1 MTKTA
6 SNNPPATSRD
16 VDLKHIVEHLPD
28 ALWSC
33 DRNLNFTYISPAIET
48 MSGFSVA
55 EKLDQGPIEAMN
67 SKSAASIKRLVKEEL
82 ARTVVGTGSSNTT
95 TKYQMELYRKD
106 GTSYPAEANV
116 TYLRDAKGEVC
127 EIIGSNRDIS
137 ESLYAANIITTFH
150 EGTHNSVGSQ
160 FFSDLVEY
168 LCKAF
173 KTRCA
178 LIGRVEGE
186 ELHTQA
192 LWADGA
198 LAENIHYRLKDSPCE
213 KVVSGKTLF
222 YPDKVCALY
231 PNATFLTQTCT
242 RAYMGSPIRSPD
254 GEILGVL
261 ILIHDQ
267 CLEPVPLLR
276 YVLEVCTD
284 RAGIEMLRQATEA
297 KLKDSETRLRA
308 LFEQSM
314 DPCIISDINGQ
325 YIDANS
331 AMLKTFDYSAEQ
343 LNQINISTLAYQQ
356 DKTKAAFMAMRKTLR
371 SSGSA
376 CFQGLFVKRS
386 GERFPGKVNCRLISI
401 GNKTIVQS
409 VLHDLTQARKK
420 EDELLKL
427 SRAMDASASIVIIT
441 DLKGRIE
448 YINPKFCQVTGYTQA
463 EVMGKNPR
471 FLSSGETGA
480 TVYSNLWTTISAGG
494 EWRGELHNKTK
505 NNNYYW
511 CRNSISAVKNH
522 LDEITHYISVQEDI
536 TNEYQLREQ
545 LNYQACHDTLTGL
558 INRPEFERRAKH
570 LLANLHT
577 DNHEYALC
585 FMDLDQFKVVNDTC
599 GHIAGDELL
608 RQLSCA
614 LQGRV
619 RQNDTLARLGGDEFA
634 VLIENCSLKHAELVA
649 LALKETIQDLHFS
662 WEGHTFRVSAS
673 IGLVAINE
681 TTADLSE
688 LLSRADSA
696 CYMAKDLGRNR
707 IHVYHP
713 EDQELV
719 QRQGEMKWVARIY
732 LALAEER
739 FCLYA
744 QAIEALNN
752 NAGKHYEIL
761 LRLKDEKGEII
772 PPGAFLPAAERYNI
786 ITQLDR
792 WVIKQCCQL
801 LLSHPVFLEQI
812 NFISINLSGQSLT
825 DESFLDFVIA
835 RLKQPGIDCHK
846 ICFEITETAAIANLT
861 RAIKFISSLKS
872 LGCKFALDDFGS
884 GLSSFAYLKNL
895 PVDYL
900 KIDGMFVK
908 GLVHDPIDHA
918 MVKSI
923 NEIGQTMG
931 MKTIAEFVENDEI
944 KGMLR
949 EIGVNYVQGYG
960 IDKPQPLENLLGA
973 LRRYDQRDGRG
984 LCPMAESCH

>member
-6 SNNPPATSRD
+6 AKQNHLLISGD

-28 ALWSC
+28 VLWSC
-33 DRNLNFTYISPAIET
+33 DRDLNFTYISPTVESI
-48 MSGFSVA
+48 SGFSVA
-55 EKLDQGPIEAMN
+55 EKLAQGPIEAMN

-82 ARTVVGTGSSNTT
+82 ASTVVGTGGSNTT
-95 TKYQMELYRKD
+95 AKYQMELYRKD
-106 GTSYPAEANV
+106 GTSYPVEANV

-150 EGTHNSVGSQ
+150 EGTHNSVGPR
-160 FFSDLVEY
+160 FFTDLVEY

-173 KTRCA
+173 KIRCA
-178 LIGRVEGE
+178 LIGRVEGD
-186 ELHTQA
+186 ELHTQS

-198 LAENIHYRLKDSPCE
+198 LAKNIHYPLKGSPCE
-213 KVVSGKTLF
+213 KVIAGKTLF

-231 PNATFLTQTCT
+231 PNASFLTQTCT
-242 RAYMGSPIRSPD
+242 RAYMGSPILSPD

-284 RAGIEMLRQATEA
+284 RAGIEMSRQATEA

-308 LFEQSM
+308 LFEHAM
-314 DPCIISDINGQ
+314 DPCIISDLNGQ

-331 AMLKTFDYSAEQ
+331 AMLKTFGYSADQ
-343 LNQINISTLAYQQ
+343 LSQINISALAYQQ
-356 DKTKAAFMAMRKTLR
+356 DETKAALMTMRETLR
-371 SSGSA
+371 ASGSA
-376 CFQGLFVKRS
+376 RFQGLFVKRS
-386 GERFPGKVNCRLISI
+386 GVHFPGEVNCRLISI

-409 VLHDLTQARKK
+409 ILHDLTQARKT

-441 DLKGRIE
+441 DLKGCIE
-448 YINPKFCQVTGYTQA
+448 YINPKFCQITGYTQA
-463 EVMGKNPR
+463 EVIGKNPR
-471 FLSSGETGA
+471 LLSSGETGA
-480 TVYSNLWTTISAGG
+480 TVYSDLWTTIAAGG

-536 TNEYQLREQ
+536 TNEYQLSEQ
-545 LNYQACHDTLTGL
+545 LNYQACHDALTGL
-558 INRPEFERRAKH
+558 INRAEFERRAKR
-570 LLANLHT
+570 LLATLLT
-577 DNHEYALC
+577 DKREHALC

-619 RQNDTLARLGGDEFA
+619 RQSDTLARLGGDEFA
-634 VLIENCSLKHAELVA
+634 VLIENCTLEHAELVA
-649 LALKETIQDLHFS
+649 LALQETIQDFHFS
-662 WEGHTFRVSAS
+662 WEEHTFRVSAS

-681 TTADLSE
+681 TTADLSG

-713 EDQELV
+713 EDRELV

-752 NAGKHYEIL
+752 SAGKHYEIL
-761 LRLKDEKGEII
+761 LRLKGEKGEII

-792 WVIKQCCQL
+792 WVVEQCCQL
-801 LLSHPVFLEQI
+801 LLSHPVFLEQT

-835 RLKQPGIDCHK
+835 QLQQPGIDCRK

-923 NEIGQTMG
+923 NEIGQIMG

-960 IDKPQPLENLLGA
+960 INKPQPFEHLLQQSGEVLKPLESIA
-973 LRRYDQRDGRG
+973 
-984 LCPMAESCH
+984 PPSS

>member
-1 MTKTA
+1 MSK
-6 SNNPPATSRD
+6 PATDDSLSPLSKGI
-16 VDLKHIVEHLPD
+16 DLHHLVEHVPD
-28 ALWSC
+28 VLWSC
-33 DRNLNFTYISPAIET
+33 DRNLNFTYVSPAVEVV
-48 MSGFSVA
+48 SGFSVT
-55 EKLDQGPIEAMN
+55 EKLSRGPVQAMS
-67 SKSAASIKRLVKEEL
+67 SKSAASIKQLVKEEL
-82 ARTVVGTGSSNTT
+82 GKTSSKIEGPRTAI
-95 TKYQMELYRKD
+95 KYQMELYRKD
-106 GTSYPAEANV
+106 GTSYPVEANV
-116 TYLRDAKGEVC
+116 TYLRDANGEVC

-150 EGTHNSVGSQ
+150 EGTHNSVGPQ
-160 FFSDLVEY
+160 FFTDLVQY
-168 LCKAF
+168 LCKAL
-173 KTRCA
+173 KIRCA
-178 LIGRVEGE
+178 LIGKVEGDSI
-186 ELHTQA
+186 HTQS
-192 LWADGA
+192 LWLDGA
-198 LAENIHYRLKDSPCE
+198 LAENIDYTLKGTPCE
-213 KVVSGKTLF
+213 EVVAGKTLF
-222 YPDKVCALY
+222 YPDQVCALY
-231 PNATFLTQTCT
+231 PHATLLAQTGT

-254 GEILGVL
+254 GKILGVL
-261 ILIHDQ
+261 VLIHNQ
-267 CLEPVPLLR
+267 SMEPVPLLR
-276 YVLEVCTD
+276 YVLEACTD
-284 RAGIEMLRQATEA
+284 RAGAEMSRQAIEA
-297 KLKDSETRLRA
+297 KLKDSEARLRA
-308 LFEQSM
+308 LFEHSM
-314 DPCIISDINGQ
+314 DPCIISDLDGQ

-331 AMLKTFDYSAEQ
+331 AMLNTFGYSTEQ
-343 LNQINISTLAYQQ
+343 LGKINVSTLAYQA
-356 DKTKAAFMAMRKTLR
+356 DEEKPAFLAMRKTLLTR
-371 SSGSA
+371 GCAS
-376 CFQGLFVKRS
+376 FQGFFVKHS
-386 GERFPGKVNCRLISI
+386 GEHFPGEVNSRLISI
-401 GNKTIVQS
+401 GDKKIVQS
-409 VLHDLTQARKK
+409 ILHDLTQTRKT

-441 DLKGRIE
+441 DLQGNIE

-463 EVMGKNPR
+463 EVIGKNPR
-471 FLSSGETGA
+471 VLSSGETSA
-480 TVYSNLWTTISAGG
+480 TVYSDLWATIAAGR

-505 NNNYYW
+505 NNDHYW

-522 LDEITHYISVQEDI
+522 LGEISHYISVQEDI
-536 TNEYQLREQ
+536 TNEYQLSEQ

-558 INRPEFERRAKH
+558 INRAEFERRAKR
-570 LLANLHT
+570 LLATLLT
-577 DNHEYALC
+577 DNREHALC
-585 FMDLDQFKVVNDTC
+585 FIDLDQFKVVNDTC

-614 LQGRV
+614 LQARV
-619 RQNDTLARLGGDEFA
+619 RQSDTLARLGGDEFA
-634 VLIENCSLKHAELVA
+634 VLIENCSLEHAEHVA
-649 LALKETIQDLHFS
+649 LALQETIQGFHFS
-662 WEGHTFRVSAS
+662 WQEHTFRVSAS

-681 TTADLSE
+681 TAYDLSD

-713 EDQELV
+713 EDRELA

-752 NAGKHYEIL
+752 SAGKHYEIL
-761 LRLKDEKGEII
+761 LRLKGEKGEII

-792 WVIKQCCQL
+792 WVVEQCCQL
-801 LLSHPVFLEQI
+801 LLTNPVFLEQI

-825 DESFLDFVIA
+825 DESFLDFVITQ
-835 RLKQPGIDCHK
+835 LQQPSIDCNK

-861 RAIKFISSLKS
+861 RAMKFISTLKG

-923 NEIGQTMG
+923 NEIGQIMG

-960 IDKPQPLENLLGA
+960 IGKPQPVEYLLGQPNELINA
-973 LRRYDQRDGRG
+973 TI
-984 LCPMAESCH
+984 ES